1 MANEQIFGRDATTAA
16 RSPASA
22 QSSIRRHLVIGIG
35 TCVVL
40 VSGAAM
46 AGFATIAGAV
56 IAPGRI
62 VVESDV
68 KKVQHPTGGVVGQLL
83 VREGARVTA
92 GQVLIQL
99 DETQTRADL
108 DMVLKALDELSAR
121 RARDEAERDGATSV
135 TFPGDLLARA
145 PRDPT
150 VRHLIEGET
159 RLFTARIAA
168 REGQKAQ
175 LRERVTQ
182 LQDEIGGLE
191 KQVAAKAREIA
202 LINDELRG
210 VRDLFAQNLV
220 QFAKL
225 NALERT
231 SAGLSGERGRLVA
244 SIARTKGKVAETE
257 LQILQVDGDM
267 RTEVG
272 KELAEIRGR
281 WSELVEKRVA
291 AEDRL
296 KRIELRAPQDGFVQE
311 LKVHTIGGLVVPNE
325 PAMLIVPSADQR
337 VVEIQ
342 VNPQDIAYVKV
353 GQVASLRFPSLNQ
366 SRTPEIS
373 GSVMRVA
380 ADVSQDQKTGAPYYT
395 VRIRPAEGQEAL
407 LGKSVLLP
415 GLPVEAHM
423 HIGDRTIMS
432 YLVKP
437 LSEQIERRM
446 GLLAQNPTE
455 SIPTAGETVRD

>member
-1 MANEQIFGRDATTAA
+1 MANEQSSGVDSVA
-16 RSPASA
+16 RQRPST
-22 QSSIRRHLVIGIG
+22 QGSIRRHLMVGLG
-35 TCVVL
+35 ACAFL
-40 VSGAAM
+40 V
-46 AGFATIAGAV
+46 ATASIASVSTLSGAV

-68 KKVQHPTGGVVGQLL
+68 KKVQHPTGGVVGQLF
-83 VREGARVTA
+83 VREGARVTV
-92 GQVLIQL
+92 GQVLIRL
-99 DETQTRADL
+99 DETQTRAEL
-108 DMVLKALDELSAR
+108 DIVRKALDELAAQQAR
-121 RARDEAERDGATSV
+121 QEAERDGASSI
-135 TFPGDLLARA
+135 TFPDDLLTRA
-145 PRDPT
+145 VSDST
-150 VRHLIEGET
+150 VRHLIESET
-159 RLFTARIAA
+159 RLFKARLSA

-182 LQDEIGGLE
+182 LGEEIGGLE
-191 KQVAAKAREIA
+191 RQVVAKAREIS

-225 NALERT
+225 NALERN
-231 SAGLSGERGRLVA
+231 SAGLSGERGRVVA
-244 SIARTKGKVAETE
+244 SIAQTKGKVAETE

-272 KELAEIRGR
+272 KSLSEIRGR

-296 KRIELRAPQDGFVQE
+296 KRIDIRAPQDGFVQE
-311 LKVHTIGGLVVPNE
+311 LKVHTIGGLVVPSE

-337 VVEIQ
+337 VVEVQ

-353 GQVASLRFPSLNQ
+353 GQLASLRFPTLNQ
-366 SRTPEIS
+366 TRTPEIG
-373 GSVMRVA
+373 GSVMRIA

-395 VRIRPAEGQEAL
+395 VRIRPSEGQEAL

-423 HIGDRTIMS
+423 SIGDRTIIS

-437 LSEQIERRM
+437 LAEQIERRM
-446 GLLAQNPTE
+446 GLVTE
-455 SIPTAGETVRD
+455 DPIHHIPTVDQLTTN

>member
-1 MANEQIFGRDATTAA
+1 MANKQSSGVDSVA
-16 RSPASA
+16 RQRPST
-22 QSSIRRHLVIGIG
+22 QGSIRRHLMVGLG
-35 TCVVL
+35 ACAFL
-40 VSGAAM
+40 V
-46 AGFATIAGAV
+46 ATASIASVSTLSGAV

-68 KKVQHPTGGVVGQLL
+68 KKVQHPTGGVVGQLF
-83 VREGARVTA
+83 VREGARVTV
-92 GQVLIQL
+92 GQVLIRL
-99 DETQTRADL
+99 DETQTRAEL
-108 DMVLKALDELSAR
+108 DIVRKALDELAAQQAR
-121 RARDEAERDGATSV
+121 QEAERDGASSI
-135 TFPGDLLARA
+135 TFPDDLLTRA
-145 PRDPT
+145 VSDST
-150 VRHLIEGET
+150 VRHLIESET
-159 RLFTARIAA
+159 RLFKARLSA

-182 LQDEIGGLE
+182 LGEEIGGLE
-191 KQVAAKAREIA
+191 RQVVAKAREIS

-225 NALERT
+225 NALERN
-231 SAGLSGERGRLVA
+231 SAGLSGERGRVVA
-244 SIARTKGKVAETE
+244 SIAQTKGKVAETE

-272 KELAEIRGR
+272 KSLSEIRGR

-296 KRIELRAPQDGFVQE
+296 KRIDIRAPQDGFVQE
-311 LKVHTIGGLVVPNE
+311 LKVHTIGGLVVPSE

-337 VVEIQ
+337 VVEVQ

-353 GQVASLRFPSLNQ
+353 GQLASLRFPTLNQ
-366 SRTPEIS
+366 TRTPEIG
-373 GSVMRVA
+373 GSVMRIA

-395 VRIRPAEGQEAL
+395 VRIRPSEGQEAL

-423 HIGDRTIMS
+423 SIGDRTIIS

-437 LSEQIERRM
+437 LAEQIERRM
-446 GLLAQNPTE
+446 GLVTE
-455 SIPTAGETVRD
+455 DPIHHIPTVDQLTTN